1 MRCILGVVSAVVVF
15 LALVP
20 RGWLQ
25 AGWSS
30 GMITVKVHEWCFV
43 CYVWFFSHRA
53 VHFGGRFGCGCFLG
67 LGAKG
72 VAVSWVVFG
81 NDYRK
86 GA

>member
-43 CYVWFFSHRA
+43 CYVWFFRI
-53 VHFGGRFGCGCFLG
+53 VRCILG
-67 LGAKG
+67 
-72 VAVSWVVFG
+72 VVSAAVVFLALVPRG
-81 NDYRK
+81 WL
-86 GA
+86 